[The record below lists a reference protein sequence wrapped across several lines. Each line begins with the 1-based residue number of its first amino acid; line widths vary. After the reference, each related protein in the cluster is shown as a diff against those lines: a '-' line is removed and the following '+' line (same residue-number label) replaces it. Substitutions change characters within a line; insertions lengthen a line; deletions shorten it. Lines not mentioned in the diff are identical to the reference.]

1 MVTLVTKVTKL
12 SLSGPVVV
20 HCSAGVGRTGTFI
33 VVDTMLRRITRERDV
48 DVYGC
53 VSLLRSQRMQ
63 MVQTWVR
70 QIWGSEIEISG
81 LKVIGVLFR

>member
-1 MVTLVTKVTKL
+1 MCP
-12 SLSGPVVV
+12 GPVVV

-33 VVDTMLRRITRERDV
+33 VVDTMLRRIARERDV

-70 QIWGSEIEISG
+70 
-81 LKVIGVLFR
+81 LFLFC

>member
-1 MVTLVTKVTKL
+1 M
-12 SLSGPVVV
+12 
-20 HCSAGVGRTGTFI
+20 
-33 VVDTMLRRITRERDV
+33 VDTMLRRISRERDV

-70 QIWGSEIEISG
+70 ANWFLEFKLLGTVS
-81 LKVIGVLFR
+81 